1 MIIFNKWYPQHIGR
15 SFFETYEKIYHDRV
29 EAKKAGD
36 KQKSNSLKLVLNST
50 FGLTGSRFSKL
61 YAPDLMLAVTLT
73 GQLQLLDLIEK
84 FERKGIRVVSANTDG
99 ISVQG
104 DLGKMRKIYRKWEK
118 RTEMEME
125 ETHYKTLAMESVN
138 SYVAVL
144 TDGTV
149 KAKGDYAEP
158 GLNKNPEYPIV
169 YEAVREYLAHD
180 TPIEDTIRNCKDI
193 RKFLTVRTVNGGA
206 VYYEDDGTIPFVEGM
221 TAAQV
226 RETYGIT
233 MAEIKRREKARAER
247 VVEGAGTHL
256 GRVVRWVYTTKDC
269 GTIHYAKNGNKVPNS
284 DRCRPFQVLP
294 KKNKT
299 PKDLDYDRYI
309 RIAFKKLKLVGS
321 F

>member
-1 MIIFNKWYPQHIGR
+1 MTKR
-15 SFFETYEKIYHDRV
+15 EKLNQ
-29 EAKKAGD
+29 ELAALKLKD
-36 KQKSNSLKLVLNST
+36 KSLKLVLVSS
-50 FGLTGSRFSKL
+50 FGKMGERYSKI
-61 YAPDLMLAVTLT
+61 YAPDMLLATTLT
-73 GQLQLLDLIEK
+73 GQLQLLMLIEMMT
-84 FERKGIRVVSANTDG
+84 RKGFHVLSANTDS
-99 ISVQG
+99 ITLKVKNK
-104 DLGKMRKIYRKWEK
+104 DLEKFRKVYRKWEK
-118 RTEMEME
+118 RTDLTME
-125 ETHYKTLAMESVN
+125 ETHYKMLAMESVN

-247 VVEGAGTHL
+247 VVKGAGTHL

-309 RIAFKKLKLVGS
+309 RIAFKKLKLVGIES
-321 F
+321 